1 MIQVP
6 SIQNPYQ
13 VYPMAQQQYMQNP
26 TYMPQPQAPQADYN
40 AVKIAINGASVQA
53 PGAQQAQVG
62 GYAVPT
68 MPYYSYPQADLYSYP
83 QAVQQPYY
91 MPAQTVMAPVAM
103 APAQAPETVQP
114 AAPQPAPMPPVPPV
128 QPQVIQQNLNAPA
141 AVAVPEPVITQAAVA
156 APEVQPK
163 EVKPETTQ
171 PKVEVVKPE
180 ELKPQVDIN
189 AFIAELTNPDFEKQA
204 SAMENIAMMVNQ
216 EPQKATELLD
226 ERVVKA
232 LTDILNA
239 DTKELVGPSK
249 EQMEARQK
257 IMTGKQVTDAEKE
270 LANAMTPKEQ
280 AERNKSYALF
290 TMAIMQKLFG
300 DEVQKLSGQVVP
312 ITELPGAVAVVEQ
325 LKSNPNPMV
334 RASAIESLSYIQ
346 RPEYKNDL
354 NTIFT
359 IAKNDQDK
367 NVQETATAALA
378 KLNKA

>member
-6 SIQNPYQ
+6 SIQNPY
-13 VYPMAQQQYMQNP
+13 PAPQYMQNP
-26 TYMPQPQAPQADYN
+26 YMTQPVPQADYN
-40 AVKIAINGASVQA
+40 AVKIAINGATVQA
-53 PGAQQAQVG
+53 PGAQQPQVG
-62 GYAVPT
+62 GYAAPT
-68 MPYYSYPQADLYSYP
+68 MPYYNYPQSDLYNYP

-91 MPAQTVMAPVAM
+91 MPVQQAQPCVCPAPVQTQAVAQTPVIEQPVA
-103 APAQAPETVQP
+103 Q
-114 AAPQPAPMPPVPPV
+114 VPSV
-128 QPQVIQQNLNAPA
+128 QPQVIQQNINAPA

-163 EVKPETTQ
+163 EAKAE

-189 AFIAELTNPDFEKQA
+189 AFIAELTNPDFDKQA
-204 SAMENIAMMVNQ
+204 TAMENIAMMVNQ

-226 ERVVKA
+226 ERVVKS

-257 IMTGKQVTDAEKE
+257 IMTGKEVSDAEKE
-270 LANAMTPKEQ
+270 LANTMTPKEQ

-300 DEVQKLSGQVVP
+300 DEVKNLSGQVVP

-334 RASAIESLSYIQ
+334 RASAIEALSYIE
-346 RPEYKNDL
+346 RPEYKDDL

>member
-6 SIQNPYQ
+6 SIQNPYHLQ
-13 VYPMAQQQYMQNP
+13 QQQYMQNP
-26 TYMPQPQAPQADYN
+26 MYMPQQAPQADYN
-40 AVKIAINGASVQA
+40 AVKIAINGATVQA
-53 PGAQQAQVG
+53 PGAQQSQA
-62 GYAVPT
+62 GYAAPT
-68 MPYYSYPQADLYSYP
+68 MPYYSYPQADLYNYP
-83 QAVQQPYY
+83 QAAQQPYY
-91 MPAQTVMAPVAM
+91 MPAQTVQPCTCPVCS
-103 APAQAPETVQP
+103 AQAQPQAVAQQPVIEQPVQP
-114 AAPQPAPMPPVPPV
+114 AV
-128 QPQVIQQNLNAPA
+128 QPQVIQQNINAPA
-141 AVAVPEPVITQAAVA
+141 AVAVPEPAISQAVA
-156 APEVQPK
+156 ADVKPQE
-163 EVKPETTQ
+163 EVKPEAAQ
-171 PKVEVVKPE
+171 PKVEIEQPQ

-189 AFIAELTNPDFEKQA
+189 AFIAELTNPDYEKQA

-216 EPQKATELLD
+216 DPQKATELLD
-226 ERVVKA
+226 ERVVKS
-232 LTDILNA
+232 LTDILSA
-239 DTKELVGPSK
+239 DTKDLVGPSK

-257 IMTGKQVTDAEKE
+257 IMTGKEVSDAEKE
-270 LANAMTPKEQ
+270 LANTMTPKEQ

-312 ITELPGAVAVVEQ
+312 ITELPGAVNVVEQ

-334 RASAIESLSYIQ
+334 RASAIESLSYIE
-346 RPEYKNDL
+346 RPEYKDDL